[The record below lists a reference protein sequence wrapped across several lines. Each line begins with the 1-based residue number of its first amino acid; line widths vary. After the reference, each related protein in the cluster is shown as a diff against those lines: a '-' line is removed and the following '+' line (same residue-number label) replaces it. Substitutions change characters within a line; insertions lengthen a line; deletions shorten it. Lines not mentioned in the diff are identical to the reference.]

1 MSKQAVVGILAHV
14 DAGKTTLAEAM
25 LFNAGRIRK
34 RGRVDDGDSH
44 LDTNTIERERGIT
57 IFSSQAVFDHGG
69 TRVMLV
75 DAPGH
80 VDFSAE
86 AERTLRALDYAILVV
101 GANDGVQGHTET
113 LWRLLARYDI
123 PTFIYINQID
133 LEHPGRDVLL
143 AQLGQRLS
151 EGCLDANELLAGGA
165 VQEVA
170 AALDEAARAK
180 GETLRGLVNE
190 RLKKLGPGKGL
201 LFAIDEAQSASIE
214 ELAALAVLYQQVL
227 GDQDATGLPDSDQR
241 GLALV
246 FAGLPSM
253 VDDLLEEPSVTF
265 LRRAQQRTLGAI
277 SLPKVRDSYI
287 QTVKDAGLY
296 ADAETAD
303 LAAHKSMGHP
313 YMVQLV
319 GYYMWRSAVRR
330 GSQVIE
336 RRDVED
342 GHVDAVS
349 EFYEAV
355 DAPLYY
361 GLRSPQRLFIEAMAV
376 DEDKPTR
383 MADIIERCDRT
394 QSWASKYRASLIR
407 ERVIEAAGYGLVRF
421 PVPMLGAYI
430 RDRVLWH
437 E

>member
-1 MSKQAVVGILAHV
+1 MNPNPFKPTAGKRPPMLIGRESVIEDFEEGLDNGAGAPGRLMLITGNRGCGKTVLLRELQRLASERGWAVVSDSASLGLCDRLA
-14 DAGKTTLAEAM
+14 DALRSNKPVVTSMEFGPS
-25 LFNAGRIRK
+25 FGRMS
-34 RGRVDDGDSH
+34 V
-44 LDTNTIERERGIT
+44 
-57 IFSSQAVFDHGG
+57 
-69 TRVMLV
+69 
-75 DAPGH
+75 
-80 VDFSAE
+80 
-86 AERTLRALDYAILVV
+86 
-101 GANDGVQGHTET
+101 
-113 LWRLLARYDI
+113 
-123 PTFIYINQID
+123 
-133 LEHPGRDVLL
+133 
-143 AQLGQRLS
+143 
-151 EGCLDANELLAGGA
+151 
-165 VQEVA
+165 
-170 AALDEAARAK
+170 EAARAK

-190 RLKKLGPGKGL
+190 RLKKLGPGKGI

-296 ADAETAD
+296 VDAETAD

-336 RRDVED
+336 SCAMSRMAMRMPS
-342 GHVDAVS
+342 S

-361 GLRSPQRLFIEAMAV
+361 GLRSPQRLFIEAMAA
-376 DEDKPTR
+376 DEGKPTR

-421 PVPMLGAYI
+421 TVPMLGEYI
-430 RDRVLWH
+430 RDRILWH